1 MFLFIVCVIAVPV
14 PVLIGVGMVR
24 GRTVSSGVA
33 GAFGQVS
40 EMLNPDRPSAE
51 FLDRVHEGEVDEE
64 DDERRRPKRD

>member
-1 MFLFIVCVIAVPV
+1 MFLFIVCVIAVSV
-14 PVLIGVGMVR
+14 PVLIGIGMVR

-51 FLDRVHEGEVDEE
+51 FLDRVHEGEIDEQ